1 MIFEDVI
8 KKLINKINNFLRVG
22 IVGGVG
28 YEYPLD
34 AWHYLKKGQRWNVI
48 LSYTSNL
55 AASSSYTST
64 GILAQDGS
72 MNNYTEIR
80 LHLHQEGSTN
90 TTVKIQ
96 QSSDNSTWYD
106 IPNQSA
112 TLTSNGDTTVK
123 ADVYRPYI
131 RIVEENNDSSNA
143 QTTNNLYVVLL

>member
-1 MIFEDVI
+1 MII
-8 KKLINKINNFLRVG
+8 KELWKIALDKINKFFRVG

-34 AWHYLKKGQRWNVI
+34 AWFYVKKGQRWNVV
-48 LSYTSNL
+48 LAYQSTL
-55 AASSSYTST
+55 AASSSYTSSS
-64 GILAQDGS
+64 ILAQDGS
-72 MNNYTEIR
+72 INNFTEIR

-90 TTVKIQ
+90 TLVKIQ

-106 IPNQSA
+106 LPNQSE
-112 TLTSNGDTTVK
+112 TLTTNGDVVIK

-143 QTTNNLYVVLL
+143 QTANNLYVILL